1 METVWKPL
9 ARMLAFS
16 RAIGKLL
23 LPGRRPVSFLLEH
36 DRGSEDHYR
45 HLTGEQAGQPRPTRE
60 RMAPRSTVEAASST
74 ADMATRSS
82 CRPRRQRYRNLLSS
96 TRDYAQHRGR
106 SSEPEECGVAEEES
120 G

>member
-45 HLTGEQAGQPRPTRE
+45 HLTGEQAG
-60 RMAPRSTVEAASST
+60 AASTNEGAHGAEIHGRGSKLYRGHGDAQLMPAAAT
-74 ADMATRSS
+74 AIPQPAVLNSR
-82 CRPRRQRYRNLLSS
+82 L
-96 TRDYAQHRGR
+96 
-106 SSEPEECGVAEEES
+106 
-120 G
+120 